1 MMDKSKLKEFLSFTF
16 KVIVAH
22 TVTYFIFGLLMSNIF
37 DYGKLFEQDI
47 IKDFMRPIDSAY
59 ILAGP
64 FLQPIRGLLFAIGIW
79 PIRSLILDKKRGWLI
94 LWNIIIIFGILSTPA
109 AAPCS
114 IEGILY
120 TKLPLWYHLIG
131 LPEILLQTLIFS
143 LILVWW
149 TKHKPDKQPV
159 SQQTKAKRQFSYFI
173 MAVMIACFAYIGY
186 AIGGILSAKLSGFEI
201 NFKEAS
207 SSVSIK
213 SQLMF
218 VVAFVVNIISVLW
231 LSRLWLKNKLD
242 LTKLF
247 FIFWIIDTAV
257 PLLYQ
262 AIFSYMMPLHLAML
276 LGFFPALI
284 IVASLVFNRKN
295 MIELDL

>member
-1 MMDKSKLKEFLSFTF
+1 MIDKSKLKEFLSFTF

-22 TVTYFIFGLLMSNIF
+22 TITYFIFGLLMSNIF